1 MGADGKD
8 APRGLPQ
15 VVFLSGR
22 HHHRL
27 KMKIPVVD
35 FAPFLDKAD
44 DAAARQAVADKLLA
58 ALHETGFVYVVNHGV
73 EQAAVETAPDSG
85 SPSLFGT
92 KLLALRPAMQPYP
105 RGFLCVGRRD
115 RATPAELA
123 LPDPTD
129 MKESFVLGS
138 KDNAGMPNIWLDEK
152 PDGLVET
159 GFRASCLGLYEQC
172 HALESA
178 VFRGLA
184 LALGLPDDHFAVG
197 TSSEND
203 LRLVRY
209 HPVPASAIAA
219 GLITRA
225 AAHTTPGALQLT
237 FQRDVEGLEV
247 EDPEKPGVFHPILP
261 VPGAVLLNAGDML
274 QRGSRGAVRS
284 AVHRVGA
291 PAGTVEVNGAPW
303 KPQRLE
309 IVYNCVPAED
319 ARPQHIMRS
328 RNSCPAS
335 YVSISHVKP
344 YWCPHGLL
352 QR

>member
-1 MGADGKD
+1 
-8 APRGLPQ
+8 
-15 VVFLSGR
+15 
-22 HHHRL
+22 
-27 KMKIPVVD
+27 MKIPVVD
-35 FAPFLDKAD
+35 FAPFLDKAN
-44 DAAARQAVADKLLA
+44 DAAGRQAVADKLLA

-73 EQAAVETAPDSG
+73 EQAAVETAFAMARQWF
-85 SPSLFGT
+85 SLPFGT

-209 HPVPASAIAA
+209 HPCAI
-219 GLITRA
+219 
-225 AAHTTPGALQLT
+225 
-237 FQRDVEGLEV
+237 RDVEGLEV

-303 KPQRLE
+303 KPERLE